1 MRKAVP
7 TAEARDFRKITR
19 LHSLRITGPGLATF
33 HDGPS
38 VTEAVKEIVRLRAVA
53 LNVVAFTEDLD
64 ACITGSPDEVLPI
77 LNALLT
83 HADETDH
90 AEEQQ

>member
-19 LHSLRITGPGLATF
+19 LHSLRIEGPGMASFTA
-33 HDGPS
+33 GPS
-38 VTEAVKEIVRLRAVA
+38 VAAAVKEIVRLRSDA

-90 AEEQQ
+90 LEEQQ

>member
-19 LHSLRITGPGLATF
+19 LHSLRITDFESASF
-33 HDGPS
+33 VDGPT
-38 VTEAVKEIVRLRAVA
+38 VAEAVREVTRLRHCSLVRIW
-53 LNVVAFTEDLD
+53 TEDLG
-64 ACITGSPDEVLPI
+64 ACISGKPDEVLPI

-90 AEEQQ
+90 LEEQQ

>member
-1 MRKAVP
+1 MSAAHP

-19 LHSLRITGPGLATF
+19 LHSLKITDHESASF
-33 HDGPS
+33 VDGPT
-38 VTEAVKEIVRLRAVA
+38 VAEAVREVTRLRHNARVRVWTENFGA
-53 LNVVAFTEDLD
+53 L
-64 ACITGSPDEVLPI
+64 ISGSPDEVLPI

-90 AEEQQ
+90 LEGRQ